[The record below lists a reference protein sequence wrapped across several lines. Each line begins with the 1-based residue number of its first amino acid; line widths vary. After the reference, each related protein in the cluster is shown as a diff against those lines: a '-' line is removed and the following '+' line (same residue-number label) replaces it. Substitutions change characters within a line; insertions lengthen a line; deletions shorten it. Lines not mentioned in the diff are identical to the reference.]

1 LICLRIASL
10 RPLRQCV
17 ANVVSVEFQRR
28 RIEKFHWQFLLGASL
43 IVLSAFF
50 YFAEIKIFH
59 NPRDTF
65 FYLIQDLAFVPIQV
79 LLVTLIIN
87 RLLGIREKRS
97 RLEKLNMVIGAFFS
111 EVGTELLTYFS
122 DVDPNLES
130 IREALIVTSNSSENE
145 FVTVGKR
152 LKHYSCVID
161 IRKVDL
167 EYLRSF
173 LLEKRTFLL
182 RVIENPN
189 LLEHESFTELL
200 LAVFHLA
207 EEMESRDDVRSLP
220 EPDLKHLAG
229 DIGRAY
235 TFLVNEWLA
244 HMRHLRDNYPY
255 LFSLA
260 ARMNPF
266 DRSASPVIQK

>member
-1 LICLRIASL
+1 MDRVHRS
-10 RPLRQCV
+10 
-17 ANVVSVEFQRR
+17 
-28 RIEKFHWQFLLGASL
+28 FLLGASL

-65 FYLIQDLAFVPIQV
+65 FYLVQDLAFVPVQV

-122 DVDPNLES
+122 DVDSNLVS
-130 IREALIVTSNSSENE
+130 IREALIVTNNSSENQLI
-145 FVTVGKR
+145 TIGKR
-152 LKHYSCVID
+152 LKHYSCEID

-167 EYLRSF
+167 QYLRSF
-173 LLEKRTFLL
+173 LLERRAFLL
-182 RVIENPN
+182 RLIENPN

-200 LAVFHLA
+200 LAVFHLT
-207 EEMESRDDVRSLP
+207 EELARRDDLRGLP

-244 HMRHLRDNYPY
+244 YMRHLKDNYPY

-260 ARMNPF
+260 ARTNPF
-266 DRSASPVIQK
+266 DRSASPIIQK

>member
-1 LICLRIASL
+1 
-10 RPLRQCV
+10 
-17 ANVVSVEFQRR
+17 VVSVEFQRR